1 MVINFHF
8 TGGSDMKMTGTWKGV
23 LVGGVVGAACAL
35 LLAPKSG
42 RKLRENLKR
51 SAHDMYDKTADVT
64 QSVRDKTAEL
74 AKDIRDKTA
83 ELKKNV
89 HDKTVEVA
97 QETADKAN
105 EAVKAIG
112 GKVES
117 ISEKT
122 RDMAASAMNKS
133 RDGEEEE
140 TPDNAKT
147 TH

>member
-1 MVINFHF
+1 
-8 TGGSDMKMTGTWKGV
+8 MKMTGTWKGV
-23 LVGGVVGAACAL
+23 LVGGAVGAACAL

-42 RKLRENLKR
+42 RKLRESMRR
-51 SAHDMYDKTADVT
+51 SAHDMFDKTADVT

-83 ELKKNV
+83 ELKKSV
-89 HDKTVEVA
+89 QDKTSEMA
-97 QETADKAN
+97 HEAADKTTD
-105 EAVKAIG
+105 AVKAIG

-133 RDGEEEE
+133 GDGEEDS
-140 TPDNAKT
+140 PDKAKT

>member
-1 MVINFHF
+1 
-8 TGGSDMKMTGTWKGV
+8 MKMTATWKGA

-35 LLAPKSG
+35 LLAPQSG
-42 RKLRENLKR
+42 RKLREHIKR
-51 SAHDMYDKTADVT
+51 SAHDMYDEATEVT

-83 ELKKNV
+83 ELKQSV
-89 HDKTVEVA
+89 QDKTLEM
-97 QETADKAN
+97 ADDMARATN
-105 EAVKAIG
+105 GAVQAFS

-122 RDMAASAMNKS
+122 RDLAASASNK
-133 RDGEEEE
+133 
-140 TPDNAKT
+140 